1 MGYILLYRKEK
12 TPLVILHPPSAT
24 LRWELEN
31 IRGEYKS
38 SLSFKPETIN
48 IRWNPLNERNKNGK
62 LTRRS
67 FASGKDH
74 ANGYES
80 AFAFIRLIFA
90 SLAQY
95 FSFFIQSKSLCLSVN
110 SQKKRIIWKW
120 LDRSRKAWQ
129 WASWIRSWRA
139 ICVQVKAITI
149 NSKSER
155 KAGNIVCYTAVFSL
169 VTQRCVTRLKTAV

>member
-1 MGYILLYRKEK
+1 MHCRSHDGIYFVISKGK
-12 TPLVILHPPSAT
+12 TLFSDIASAISHRPQMRT
-24 LRWELEN
+24 WKYKG
-31 IRGEYKS
+31 GEYKS

-48 IRWNPLNERNKNGK
+48 IRWNSLNERNKNGK
-62 LTRRS
+62 WTRRS

-95 FSFFIQSKSLCLSVN
+95 FQDLMDTVFKLFSLKVYVSLWIY
-110 SQKKRIIWKW
+110 KKKYYMEMASMCFR
-120 LDRSRKAWQ
+120 Q

-139 ICVQVKAITI
+139 ICVQVKAKTI

-155 KAGNIVCYTAVFSL
+155 KAGNTAKGWFI
-169 VTQRCVTRLKTAV
+169 